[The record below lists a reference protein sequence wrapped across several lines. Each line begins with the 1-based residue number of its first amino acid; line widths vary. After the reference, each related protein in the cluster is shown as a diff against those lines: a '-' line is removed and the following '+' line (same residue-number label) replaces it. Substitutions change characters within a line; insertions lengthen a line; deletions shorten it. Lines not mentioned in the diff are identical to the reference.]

1 MIIDNYAK
9 SLEQSVFLRLEEEIL
24 NGDLKKGDTLTEN
37 SLSSRLGVS
46 RTPVRA
52 ALHHL
57 AEEGLVKIEA
67 NRGVTVVGV
76 SESDLIDIYTIRMR
90 LEGLASRQAAKSIS
104 AKDLEELR
112 ESVELS
118 EFYIRKRDTEHL
130 KELDSKFHEIIYR
143 ASSNPRLD
151 KILSELHRNIRVYRK
166 LSLSVSDR
174 LERSVEEHREILSAI
189 ESGNADE
196 ADRLTTDH
204 IRQAME
210 SVLSAAKKC
219 SYNLRKKNQW
229 DTQ

>member
-1 MIIDNYAK
+1 MIVDNYAK

-37 SLSSRLGVS
+37 SLSARLGVS

-219 SYNLRKKNQW
+219 
-229 DTQ
+229 